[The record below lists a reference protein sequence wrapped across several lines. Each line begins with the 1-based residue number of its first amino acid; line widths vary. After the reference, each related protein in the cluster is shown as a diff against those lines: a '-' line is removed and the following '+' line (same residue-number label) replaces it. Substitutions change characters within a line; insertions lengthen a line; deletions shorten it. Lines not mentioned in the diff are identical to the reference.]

1 MKVFKPVNDKLSMY
15 KDRFKMVIFVTKI
28 FTFMMKILQMKN
40 RNLKRKIFVLEET
53 VYEQNMIIKSL
64 EDSNG
69 EKILG

>member
-1 MKVFKPVNDKLSMY
+1 MKKVFKPIKE
-15 KDRFKMVIFVTKI
+15 RFKMVIFITKI